1 MSSDDKIIYVP
12 RIQDY
17 FNIMYFQIG
26 REEPKKKELYYTD
39 SIKDRFKA
47 VDLYTTEKLPSFKI
61 PSTTINPT
69 RIITF
74 SNFVAS
80 GLQNQ
85 WKNLLLTEGD
95 EQLRYVVQYCQS
107 ENDNLKTLACDFL
120 RNKNNIVVE
129 DIKMIKLILDGRIDL
144 IEELRK

>member
-47 VDLYTTEKLPSFKI
+47 VDLYTTEKLPS
-61 PSTTINPT
+61 STAVIRVFQLFDSGRPDTI
-69 RIITF
+69 
-74 SNFVAS
+74 
-80 GLQNQ
+80 
-85 WKNLLLTEGD
+85 
-95 EQLRYVVQYCQS
+95 
-107 ENDNLKTLACDFL
+107 
-120 RNKNNIVVE
+120 
-129 DIKMIKLILDGRIDL
+129 
-144 IEELRK
+144 